1 MLGAQLHDSYITRDA
16 TEAPSY
22 DFIIVGAGSAGCV
35 LASRLSEK
43 SSRTVL
49 LIEAGP
55 DMPPGQEP
63 DIVRDLYPRS
73 YSQPDYLWKNL
84 KVRMKDDLPG
94 EAPIA
99 SQLFEQGRV
108 VGGGSTVMGMFA
120 LRGLPDDYDEWRDLG
135 AVGWG
140 WNDVLP
146 YFIRLEND
154 LDYRSPLHGHLGPVP
169 IRRYTRESWPPF
181 TRAVANALQY
191 RGMSQ
196 VGDFNSCFSD
206 GFGALPLSNL
216 PTGRVSA
223 ASAYLSAQV
232 RSRKNLTV
240 LPLTQVSRLVTLGR
254 QVKGVEFLVKGEL
267 RQVMGLNIILSAG
280 ALHSPALL
288 MRAGI
293 GPGSELHALG
303 IKPIADHCGVG
314 RNLQNHIR
322 IYAAAHLKYK
332 GRQPSHDRALC
343 HATAR
348 YSSMVADTTL
358 SDMLLVIINKA
369 FWHRLGSSFGG
380 IGPTIYKPYSRGIVQ
395 LNSAD
400 PLDEPHVQFKLL
412 SDQRDLERMVQGL
425 GLALEL
431 FKSPHVSALCNNVF
445 VPRPNAYIRQLGWL
459 SRRNY
464 IEAALAAMVLDIGGG
479 IRNFALSRAG
489 FLPDQIPE
497 VGPELNHLVY
507 SLAGHMFHPAGTCRM
522 GPKADPFS
530 VVDSQCLVHGVN
542 GLRVVDASVMPTL
555 PRGNTNIPVIMIAE
569 KISDEIN
576 RAD

>member
-1 MLGAQLHDSYITRDA
+1 MRGARLHDLNLPLDA
-16 TEAPSY
+16 TESFSY

-35 LASRLSEK
+35 LASRLTEN
-43 SSRTVL
+43 SSHTVL

-73 YSQPDYLWKNL
+73 YSHPDYLWKNL
-84 KVRMKDDLPG
+84 NVRMKDDLPG
-94 EAPIA
+94 EAPVA

-154 LDYRSPLHGHLGPVP
+154 LDYRSPLHGNSGPVP
-169 IRRYTRESWPPF
+169 IRRYKRDGWPPF
-181 TRAVANALQY
+181 TQAVANALQH

-196 VGDFNSCFSD
+196 IDDFNSCFSD
-206 GFGALPLSNL
+206 GFGSLPLSNL
-216 PTGRVSA
+216 PTGRVST
-223 ASAYLSAQV
+223 ASAYLSTKV
-232 RSRKNLTV
+232 RGRKNLTV
-240 LPLTQVSRLVTLGR
+240 LPLTQVSRLITSGTK
-254 QVKGVEFLVKGEL
+254 VKGVEFVTNGTV

-293 GPGSELHALG
+293 GSSSELQALG
-303 IKPIADHCGVG
+303 IKPIADLCGVG
-314 RNLQNHIR
+314 QNLQNHIR

-332 GRQPSHDRALC
+332 GRQPSRDRPLC

-348 YSSMVADTTL
+348 YSSGVAGTTL

-369 FWHRLGSSFGG
+369 FWHRLGTSFGG
-380 IGPTIYKPYSRGIVQ
+380 IGPTIYKPHSRGIVQ
-395 LNSAD
+395 LHSAD
-400 PLDEPHVQFKLL
+400 PLDEPNVQFKLL

-431 FKSPHVSALCNNVF
+431 LTSPHVSGLCNNVF
-445 VPRPNAYIRQLGWL
+445 VPRPNAYIRRLGWL
-459 SRRNY
+459 SRRNSF
-464 IEAALAAMVLDIGGG
+464 EAALVALALDIGGG
-479 IRNFALSRAG
+479 MRDLALSGAG
-489 FLPDQIPE
+489 LFPHQIPE
-497 VGPELNHLVY
+497 PGAELNHLVY
-507 SLAGHMFHPAGTCRM
+507 GLAGHMFHPAGTCRM
-522 GPKADPFS
+522 GSIADPFT
-530 VVDSQCLVHGVN
+530 VVDSQCRVHGVD

-569 KISDEIN
+569 KIADEIN
-576 RAD
+576 RGH